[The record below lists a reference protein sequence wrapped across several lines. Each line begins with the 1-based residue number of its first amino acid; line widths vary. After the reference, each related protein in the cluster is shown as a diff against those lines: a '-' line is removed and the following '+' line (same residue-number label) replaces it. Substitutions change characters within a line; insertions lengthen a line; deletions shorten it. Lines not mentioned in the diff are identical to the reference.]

1 MAELRGFVR
10 PSQWP
15 WILDAG
21 LGGCVWPWHGRC
33 LPRASAAL
41 GGWWESTWGSLN
53 RGGRGRSSV
62 SRMHCGFPW
71 TRHQPGAISQVA
83 GDPLLRLGA
92 IACGDEVSGMCV
104 AWWGLGPPGGIWSSS
119 M

>member
-1 MAELRGFVR
+1 MAELRGSVC

-41 GGWWESTWGSLN
+41 GAGGSPH
-53 RGGRGRSSV
+53 GV
-62 SRMHCGFPW
+62 PW
-71 TRHQPGAISQVA
+71 TEEGEVGA
-83 GDPLLRLGA
+83 
-92 IACGDEVSGMCV
+92 VS
-104 AWWGLGPPGGIWSSS
+104 
-119 M
+119 